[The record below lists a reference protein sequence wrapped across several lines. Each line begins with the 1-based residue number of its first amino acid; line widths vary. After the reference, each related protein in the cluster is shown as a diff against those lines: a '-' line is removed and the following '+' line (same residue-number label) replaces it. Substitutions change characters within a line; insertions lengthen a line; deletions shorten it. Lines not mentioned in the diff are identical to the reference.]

1 MITDIR
7 TANRNAMQYLGGGF
21 KLRNLYSVYSEEQ
34 ACRNM
39 KSKYI
44 LDWLNE
50 LIEHEKVQIQ

>member
-1 MITDIR
+1 
-7 TANRNAMQYLGGGF
+7 MQYLGGGF